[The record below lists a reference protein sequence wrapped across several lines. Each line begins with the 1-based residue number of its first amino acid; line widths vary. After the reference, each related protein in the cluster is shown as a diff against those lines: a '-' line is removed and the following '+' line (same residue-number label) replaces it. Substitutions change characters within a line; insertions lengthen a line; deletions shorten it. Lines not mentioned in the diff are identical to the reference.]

1 MIATSCFVTTVN
13 AYLKRRRSC
22 DTDCWP
28 LPPPAAA
35 AVAAAADACLAGAGV
50 TARESGERESQ
61 TVGGAEAG
69 FSESLPGSLYSIG
82 GHTALYGHQ

>member
-28 LPPPAAA
+28 LPLPAAA
-35 AVAAAADACLAGAGV
+35 AVAAAAAGRRCLMHAWQV
-50 TARESGERESQ
+50 L
-61 TVGGAEAG
+61 V
-69 FSESLPGSLYSIG
+69 
-82 GHTALYGHQ
+82 